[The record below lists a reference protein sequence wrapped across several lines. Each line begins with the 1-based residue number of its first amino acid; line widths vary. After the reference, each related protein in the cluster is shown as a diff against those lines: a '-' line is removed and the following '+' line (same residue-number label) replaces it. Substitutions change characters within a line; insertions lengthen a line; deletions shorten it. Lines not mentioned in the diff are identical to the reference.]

1 MWKKMLNGKK
11 DRFELEQL
19 MQSCWTTKDDLEN
32 LLWKLGDDPEAPTE
46 DEVQNTLIGIIELHN
61 IRCKRL
67 FSCFEEMLKN
77 GAIT

>member
-1 MWKKMLNGKK
+1 MITTRENN
-11 DRFELEQL
+11 RFQLEELIHGTWQ
-19 MQSCWTTKDDLEN
+19 TKEDIEN